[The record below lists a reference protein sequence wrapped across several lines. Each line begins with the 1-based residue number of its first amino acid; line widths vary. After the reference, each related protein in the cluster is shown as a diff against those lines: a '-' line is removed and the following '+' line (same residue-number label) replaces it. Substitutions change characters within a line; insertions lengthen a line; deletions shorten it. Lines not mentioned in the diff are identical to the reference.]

1 MMNEPVS
8 LIMSTQLVTIGP
20 DESLDRVKDL
30 FRAKRIHHL
39 PVVDG
44 TRLVGLITTSDL
56 FWLNRPFSDYTEI
69 KVKEVMTTKLATIE
83 ANSKIGTAAEIF
95 LEHLFHAIPIVD
107 DGDLV
112 GIVTTFDVLQY
123 EFSKEY
129 PVRIL

>member
-44 TRLVGLITTSDL
+44 ARLVGLITTSDL
-56 FWLNRPFSDYTEI
+56 FWLNRPFSDYAEI
-69 KVKEVMTTKLATIE
+69 KVREVMTTKLATIE
-83 ANSKIGTAAEIF
+83 ASSKIGTAAEIF

-107 DGDLV
+107 NGDLV

>member
-1 MMNEPVS
+1 
-8 LIMSTQLVTIGP
+8 MSTQLVTIGP